1 MLSRR
6 KPDRN
11 SRAVSVEA
19 LGPEL
24 TETDQVFPTTNLLN
38 FGRWESPAVSR
49 FPSCADAA
57 RGDIPLSPVTSYW
70 TEQPGKTQSAIPES
84 WVLKEADKVG
94 RGCWMVW
101 RYGDSIAEGLTS
113 PRVCA
118 R

>member
-1 MLSRR
+1 M
-6 KPDRN
+6 P
-11 SRAVSVEA
+11 RAVSVEA

-24 TETDQVFPTTNLLN
+24 TETDQAFPTTNLLN
-38 FGRWESPAVSR
+38 FGHWESPAVSR

-84 WVLKEADKVG
+84 WFLKEADKLG
-94 RGCWMVW
+94 RGCWMEVW
-101 RYGDSIAEGLTS
+101 RFHQGLTS

-118 R
+118 RLIVGFP